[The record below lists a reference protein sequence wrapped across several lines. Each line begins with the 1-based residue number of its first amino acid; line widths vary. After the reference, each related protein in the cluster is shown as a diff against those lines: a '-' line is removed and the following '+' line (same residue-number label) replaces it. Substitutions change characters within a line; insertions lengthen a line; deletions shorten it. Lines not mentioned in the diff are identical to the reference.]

1 MKPERR
7 QPGITLT
14 MELNSVTKATL
25 LMVAGMVVA
34 AALLA
39 VACDG
44 PPAGNELVSP
54 SDRE

>member
-7 QPGITLT
+7 PPETTLT

-44 PPAGNELVSP
+44 PPAGNELAGP